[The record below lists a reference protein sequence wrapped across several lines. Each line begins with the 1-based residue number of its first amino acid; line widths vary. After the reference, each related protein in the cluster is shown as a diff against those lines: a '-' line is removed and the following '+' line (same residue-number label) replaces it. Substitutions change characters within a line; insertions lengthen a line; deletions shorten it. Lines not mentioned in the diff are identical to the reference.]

1 MTTIIKIINNGD
13 NIKIIKMM
21 MIIITII
28 IVIINSRF
36 QPSEFSTGSTTRVSS
51 LNYHNKLCLL
61 KRTFTSPSQQ
71 VGTLE

>member
-36 QPSEFSTGSTTRVSS
+36 QPSEFSTGSRVSS